1 MLLLLANF
9 PDDLLNTSN
18 IRRNQNTK
26 NGESHNDNEEN
37 EPPNGVHLASVDLVV
52 LPLPEGKQLALGVRN
67 SAVRDGIGRES
78 ARSERARHHTPFKTT
93 RCTPHTSQTSSFTCG
108 THCPQEQAALA
119 PVHSSTC

>member
-37 EPPNGVHLASVDLVV
+37 EPP
-52 LPLPEGKQLALGVRN
+52 KR
-67 SAVRDGIGRES
+67 
-78 ARSERARHHTPFKTT
+78 RAPRI
-93 RCTPHTSQTSSFTCG
+93 R
-108 THCPQEQAALA
+108 
-119 PVHSSTC
+119 